1 MNNTFDC
8 NAEDARKSNLLL
20 QAALLREQG
29 QYDRAASLF
38 AEAAAIEERLAESA
52 EAQGDTPHA
61 LRHRF
66 SVASGWAQAGDF
78 HHALALLS
86 ILEERSDTPPSF
98 RERVQTFTRV
108 LREQRKQWSLAL
120 GETRWA
126 PFYGE

>member
-1 MNNTFDC
+1 MSNSFDY

-29 QYDRAASLF
+29 QYERAASLF

-66 SVASGWAQAGDF
+66 SAASGWAQAGDF

-86 ILEERSDTPPSF
+86 ILEESSDTPPSL
-98 RERVQTFTRV
+98 RERVQAFTRV
-108 LREQRKQWSLAL
+108 VKEQRERWALAL
-120 GETRWA
+120 SQA
-126 PFYGE
+126 SLI